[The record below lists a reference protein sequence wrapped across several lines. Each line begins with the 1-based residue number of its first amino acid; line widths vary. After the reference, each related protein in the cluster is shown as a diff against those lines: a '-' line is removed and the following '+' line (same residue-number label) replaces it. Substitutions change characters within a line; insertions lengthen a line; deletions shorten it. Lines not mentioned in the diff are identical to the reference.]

1 MTFRSPSALQDRRR
15 FLTEN
20 LSGAAVIALSQLL
33 QLDGFSPSAAAAQDG
48 LPASSAPVS
57 LPPIVPRAKR
67 CIYIYLEGG
76 PSQMDLF
83 DPKPL
88 LNELDGQAPPPSLVE
103 NMQFAFLQKETAR
116 LLGSPRT
123 FRKYGE
129 CGIEFSDLLP
139 HLATCVDDI
148 TLIRSMQSDQ
158 FNHLPAQLLFNC
170 GSSLAGHPS
179 VGSWLSYGLGSE
191 TQDLPAYVS
200 LVTTGRGIPGGS
212 ASWSSGFL
220 PSVYS
225 GVLFGSGGEV
235 VSNLENPPG
244 VTQSMQRASIA
255 TINDLNRLRH
265 QSASSAPGAAGKLR
279 QDSELASR
287 INAYELA
294 FRMQSTAPELIDL
307 SQETQA
313 TLDAYG
319 LDRKEPEI
327 KSNRGGI
334 GKFGD
339 FARNCLL
346 ARRLVERGV
355 RVVNIIHSSWDHHSR
370 LDPELA
376 HNALMVDQPIAALL
390 KDLKAR
396 GLLEDTLVVWGSE
409 FGRTPLGENRSG
421 FKTVTGRDHHPK
433 AFTLWLA
440 GGGVKGGQ
448 VIGASDDI
456 GWDVIENPVH
466 VHDLH
471 ATLLHLFGIDH
482 TRLTY
487 RFQGRDFRL
496 TDVHGRVVREVFA

>member
-1 MTFRSPSALQDRRR
+1 MTFHSSRAFEGRRK
-15 FLTEN
+15 FLTEGFN
-20 LSGAAVIALSQLL
+20 GAAVIALSQLL
-33 QLDGFSPSAAAAQDG
+33 QRDGFGTSPRAHGQDTLPGKFTPAAV
-48 LPASSAPVS
+48 PV
-57 LPPIVPRAKR
+57 IAPRAKR

-88 LNELDGQAPPPSLVE
+88 LNELDGQPPPPSLVE

-116 LLGSPRT
+116 LMGSPRT

-129 CGIEFSDLLP
+129 CGMEFSDLLP
-139 HLATCVDDI
+139 HLATCADDI
-148 TLIRSMQSDQ
+148 TQIRSLQSDQ

-170 GSSLAGHPS
+170 GSSLAGRPS

-191 TQDLPAYVS
+191 SEDLPAYVS
-200 LVTTGRGIPGGS
+200 MVTTGRGIPGGS

-225 GVLFGSGGEV
+225 GVLFGNDGQV
-235 VSNLENPPG
+235 VLNLDNPPG
-244 VTQSMQRASIA
+244 VTQAMQRASIA
-255 TINDLNRLRH
+255 TINDLNRLR
-265 QSASSAPGAAGKLR
+265 ASSSSSDAGAGVR
-279 QDSELASR
+279 DESELASR
-287 INAYELA
+287 IHAYELA
-294 FRMQSTAPELIDL
+294 FRMQSTAPDLIDL

-319 LDRKEPEI
+319 IDRKEPEI

-334 GKFGD
+334 GKFGT

-370 LDPELA
+370 LDPELT
-376 HNALMVDQPIAALL
+376 HNSLMVDQPIAALL

-421 FKTVTGRDHHPK
+421 FKRVTGRDHHPN

-456 GWDVIENPVH
+456 GWNVTENPVH

-471 ATLLHLFGIDH
+471 ATLLYLFGIDH
-482 TRLTY
+482 TQLTY

-496 TDVHGRVVREVFA
+496 TDVHGRIVREVFT

>member
-1 MTFRSPSALQDRRR
+1 MTPGPLSNLVDRRR
-15 FLTEN
+15 FLSN
-20 LSGAAVIALSQLL
+20 GLHGAGVIALAQLL
-33 QLDGFSPSAAAAQDG
+33 QGDG
-48 LPASSAPVS
+48 LSPAVAHGQESRPV
-57 LPPIVPRAKR
+57 PPPLAPRAKR

-88 LNELDGQAPPPSLVE
+88 LNELDGQPPPPSLVE

-116 LLGSPRT
+116 LMGSPRT
-123 FRKYGE
+123 FRKYGQ
-129 CGIEFSDLLP
+129 CGMEFSDLLP
-139 HLATCVDDI
+139 CLASCVDDI
-148 TLIRSMQSDQ
+148 ALIRSMQSDQ

-170 GSSLAGHPS
+170 GSSLAGRPS

-191 TQDLPAYVS
+191 SQDLPAYVS
-200 LVTTGRGIPGGS
+200 MVTTGRGIPGGS

-220 PSVYS
+220 PSIYS
-225 GVLFGSGGEV
+225 GVLFGNDGEV
-235 VSNLENPPG
+235 VLNLDNPAG
-244 VTQSMQRASIA
+244 VTPSMQRDAIA
-255 TINDLNRLRH
+255 AINDLNRLRLKPPR
-265 QSASSAPGAAGKLR
+265 QAGHPSGEVR
-279 QDSELASR
+279 DDSELASR
-287 INAYELA
+287 IAAYELA

-319 LDRKEPEI
+319 VDRHEPKI
-327 KSNRGGI
+327 SSNRGGI
-334 GKFGD
+334 GKFGT

-346 ARRLVERGV
+346 ARRLIERGV
-355 RVVNIIHSSWDHHSR
+355 RVVNVIHSSWDHHSR
-370 LDPELA
+370 LDPELT

-396 GLLEDTLVVWGSE
+396 GLLDETLVVWGSE

-456 GWDVIENPVH
+456 GWDVAENPVH

-471 ATLLHLFGIDH
+471 ATLLYLFGIDH
-482 TRLTY
+482 TQLTY

-496 TDVHGRVVREVFA
+496 TDVHGRIVRELFT